1 MSETY
6 FSSLC
11 SLHCECVCYVCFFFQ
26 IRNYSDCAC
35 VQSRQVITPSGGNHE
50 LQVVIVKT
58 YLNENGYALAG
69 KCERTCGT
77 LITFLIFLFIV
88 TLITA
93 CAQPSAIIVTL
104 RCVSHLSLWTIYHF
118 SAEIV
123 FWYQSLNV
131 IVSIHSRHKSY
142 CRHNSNYYVYK
153 FWKQEIVFMFTVICI
168 HIGPWKSRKDLLL
181 WECSLFFLELS
192 VRQSMFEG
200 RQARLESS
208 LNRNSFGQIYLG
220 FLIIEMS

>member
-1 MSETY
+1 MCQLTNFCNCIKDSIWNLFP
-6 FSSLC
+6 FSLQSTLC
-11 SLHCECVCYVCFFFQ
+11 ASVLCMFFCLFFPQ

-104 RCVSHLSLWTIYHF
+104 RCVSPSLLSLSTDDRF
-118 SAEIV
+118 SIE
-123 FWYQSLNV
+123 N
-131 IVSIHSRHKSY
+131 
-142 CRHNSNYYVYK
+142 
-153 FWKQEIVFMFTVICI
+153 EIVFMFTVLCL
-168 HIGPWKSRKDLLL
+168 HVGLWKSRRDHLL
-181 WECSLFFLELS
+181 WECSLFFLELL
-192 VRQSMFEG
+192 VWQK
-200 RQARLESS
+200 
-208 LNRNSFGQIYLG
+208 
-220 FLIIEMS
+220 